1 MFIRTPVWGREGK
14 SSGETLVWAAAP
26 RLRMQRVLLRAQ
38 ATMEAP
44 MKVTLCAVTV
54 VVFVLLTVPRA
65 ATSQPVGKVWRIR

>member
-1 MFIRTPVWGREGK
+1 
-14 SSGETLVWAAAP
+14 
-26 RLRMQRVLLRAQ
+26 
-38 ATMEAP
+38 